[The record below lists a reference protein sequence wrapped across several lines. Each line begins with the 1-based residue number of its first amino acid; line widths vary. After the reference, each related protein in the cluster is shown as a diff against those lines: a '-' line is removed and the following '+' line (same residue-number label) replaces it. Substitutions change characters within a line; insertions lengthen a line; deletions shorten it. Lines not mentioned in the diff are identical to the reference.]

1 MPPDERVVIR
11 SSWLAVVALLAPA
24 GVVLLVIQ
32 ISWRSFGSVIPIILF
47 LATMTASLRF
57 LHYIELTPH
66 GIGIHT
72 FGVRRVP
79 WANIGAVEQVRK
91 YGSYELTIYDRVE
104 NRSRRLSAPR
114 GVFGVGRGEQEQAR
128 ELIEQWWIAHRGS
141 PAPVPP
147 VRAAQ
152 HETSGPP
159 LDPYRP
165 PPEG

>member
-1 MPPDERVVIR
+1 
-11 SSWLAVVALLAPA
+11 
-24 GVVLLVIQ
+24 LVIQ
-32 ISWRSFGSVIPIILF
+32 ISWRSFSSAIPIVVF

-66 GIGIHT
+66 GIAIHT

-141 PAPVPP
+141 PPPVPP

>member
-1 MPPDERVVIR
+1 MSPDERLVIR
-11 SSWLAVVALLAPA
+11 SSWLATFALLAPA

-32 ISWRSFGSVIPIILF
+32 ISWRSFSSAIPIVVF

-66 GIGIHT
+66 GIAIHA

-104 NRSRRLSAPR
+104 
-114 GVFGVGRGEQEQAR
+114 
-128 ELIEQWWIAHRGS
+128 
-141 PAPVPP
+141 
-147 VRAAQ
+147 
-152 HETSGPP
+152 
-159 LDPYRP
+159 
-165 PPEG
+165 